1 MKVKTLI
8 FLTLLFSGSIA
19 FAQQKGI
26 VSGVV
31 VDASLNNETM
41 PAVSVAVQGTKLGA
55 NTDIDGKFKLELNPG
70 THILVFSYVGYQTLR
85 DTITVKAGN
94 NINLNV
100 AMASDAQMLDDVVI
114 VGEVRKD
121 TESALLRKQM
131 NSAVITQSIGSQE
144 MGRKGIS
151 NAAVALTKVTG
162 IAKQEGTSG
171 VFVRGLGDRY
181 NNTLLNGLPLP
192 SNE

>member
-1 MKVKTLI
+1 
-8 FLTLLFSGSIA
+8 
-19 FAQQKGI
+19 
-26 VSGVV
+26 
-31 VDASLNNETM
+31 
-41 PAVSVAVQGTKLGA
+41 
-55 NTDIDGKFKLELNPG
+55 
-70 THILVFSYVGYQTLR
+70 HILVFSYVGYQTLR

-151 NAAVALTKVTG
+151 NAAVALTIVTG

-192 SNE
+192 SNEPTSKNISLDLFGTDVIQSIGISKIYTADNYGDV